1 MIQVVLLNL
10 IQVDIL
16 MTERWVQSVVLD
28 KLGLLEAE
36 KELEIEK

>member
-16 MTERWVQSVVLD
+16 MTERWVQSVILD
-28 KLGLLEAE
+28 KIGLPAA
-36 KELEIEK
+36 KNELDIEE